1 MDIERIH
8 DLHHVAESRKEAY
21 YLSVMAGMD
30 MHMHG
35 LHWFDEVI
43 ELVREGRIPESR
55 IDESVRRIL
64 TAKFQLGLFEHP
76 YADIE
81 KGKEVRLC
89 EEHRQTSL
97 EAARQSIV
105 LLKNDGILPLDVRK
119 YKRVLVTGLNSNNQ
133 GILGDWS
140 ARQRDENITT
150 ILEGLQ
156 EVAPKTDFVFVD
168 QGRSPYKMKQE
179 SVDEAVRKARYVDLN
194 IVVAGEL
201 STRYMANRSCG
212 ENRDRANIE
221 FHGLQNE
228 LISRLAA
235 TGKPTI
241 LVVVAGRPQNIEWA
255 SENLPAILYAWEP
268 GMYGGKAVAEI
279 LYGEVNPS
287 AKMSMTIP
295 RGSGQGP
302 IYYNYKPSRYFH
314 KTLDQNPYPV
324 YHFGYGLSYTEYEYS
339 DLTLSAEK
347 IEVDGSI
354 DVEITITNKGERDGV
369 EIAQLYIRDCYSSV
383 TRPVKE
389 LKDFARVEL
398 KAGES
403 KRVKFTVTPDKLQFY
418 NIDMKRVV
426 EPGEFKVRVG
436 SSSRDEDLQSATFL
450 VE

>member
-1 MDIERIH
+1 
-8 DLHHVAESRKEAY
+8 
-21 YLSVMAGMD
+21 
-30 MHMHG
+30 MHG

-76 YADIE
+76 YADAEEGRKI
-81 KGKEVRLC
+81 RLC
-89 EEHRQTSL
+89 DEHRQTSL

-140 ARQRDENITT
+140 ARQRPENITT

-255 SENLPAILYAWEP
+255 ADNLPAILYAWEP

-287 AKMSMTIP
+287 AKMSMTLP

-314 KTLDQNPYPV
+314 KSLDQNPYPV
-324 YHFGYGLSYTEYEYS
+324 YHFGYGLSYTTYEYS
-339 DLTLSAEK
+339 DLQISKSEIAADENV
-347 IEVDGSI
+347 EVS
-354 DVEITITNKGERDGV
+354 VTVKNTGERDGV

-389 LKDFARVEL
+389 LKGFERVEL

-403 KRVKFTVTPDKLQFY
+403 KTVTFTITPKHLQFY
-418 NIDMKRVV
+418 DIDMKRVV
-426 EPGEFKVRVG
+426 EPGEFEVMVG
-436 SSSRDEDLQSATFL
+436 ASSRKEDLITAKFS
-450 VE
+450 VK